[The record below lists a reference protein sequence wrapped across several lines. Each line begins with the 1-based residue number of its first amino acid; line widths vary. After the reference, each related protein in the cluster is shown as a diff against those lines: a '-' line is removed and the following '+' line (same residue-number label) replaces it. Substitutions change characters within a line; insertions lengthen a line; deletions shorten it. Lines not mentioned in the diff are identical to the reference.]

1 MLESNLKTAR
11 TDMKSLI
18 RDAQELFREATANTG
33 VKADELRDKGL
44 NLLDAAMDKMQD
56 VQAAVVETGREV
68 ADSTDDYVRENPWKA
83 VAISAGV
90 GLLVGLLIARK

>member
-18 RDAQELFREATANTG
+18 RDAQDLFREATSSTG
-33 VKADELRDKGL
+33 VKAEELRDRGL
-44 NLLDAAMDKMQD
+44 SLLDAAIDKAQD
-56 VQAAVVETGREV
+56 MQAAVVETGREV
-68 ADSTDDYVRENPWKA
+68 AGSADDYVRENPWTA
-83 VAISAGV
+83 VAVSAGV

>member
-18 RDAQELFREATANTG
+18 RDAQDLFREATTSTG
-33 VKADELRDKGL
+33 VKAEELRDRGL
-44 NLLDAAMDKMQD
+44 SLLDAAIDKAQD
-56 VQAAVVETGREV
+56 MQAAVVETGREV
-68 ADSTDDYVRENPWKA
+68 AGSADDYVRENPWTA
-83 VAISAGV
+83 VAVSAGV